1 MQAACQGEQELG
13 AQPAALV
20 ITHCRV
26 MPPRVTKSAC
36 PLAAGA
42 VQAVRQGGQELD
54 AQLAAAS
61 FNNRFRDTYG
71 TVQPRWLECGWQEA
85 TQQAHAEFKFL
96 FVYLHS
102 PQHQVIAACCH

>member
-1 MQAACQGEQELG
+1 M
-13 AQPAALV
+13 
-20 ITHCRV
+20 
-26 MPPRVTKSAC
+26 
-36 PLAAGA
+36 
-42 VQAVRQGGQELD
+42 RQGGQELD

-102 PQHQVIAACCH
+102 PQHQVTAACCH